1 MTCPFT
7 CRQLPE
13 RAEALPRT
21 GRRRG
26 IRAMRRR
33 FGDECSVVRG
43 VRGWWDRSMTKTGAV
58 VASVAGEDREA
69 PGCTPRPP
77 GRVPRRWAA
86 LVREWAAS
94 YLCKYYVRMEES
106 GSPRPVI
113 GHSHGSVG
121 GSTGFDGSL
130 LECVNDRMEGL
141 VVDPSLPEV
150 AIVAESD
157 RDASERAFREA
168 DAVFVGVPRRFS
180 DRDWDVL
187 RRLASVEVYA
197 AIQAGLS
204 RAEAWNKE
212 GELMRAQVLDSS
224 AGGSTAERRVRTVV
238 LYGLPGV
245 LEPAPR
251 LRGTESVLARKLAQ
265 LSGLGAAAAAGALSE
280 LEHVARR
287 IAASPSTFRLPR
299 SWGTIVHDR
308 DHSRRVHQQLE
319 RHPLSRAAT
328 SPRRRPQAV
337 GGRFPLP
344 SGAEPQR
351 AVARRQLHPLTGGGG
366 VAWRAVDA
374 AAGGHA
380 SQHSY
385 ARVSGARAQR
395 LAEEHDS
402 LECRTLSGKE
412 CEQMGMRCYLAVGR
426 GSSNEPRF
434 IHLIHRGTALE
445 EAPKQKFPRVAF
457 VGKGVTFDSGGI
469 QTKHELMDC
478 MHFDKGG
485 ACALLGTA
493 KTVALDDL
501 PVEAHFIAPCCE
513 NMSGSNAYRPGDT
526 LLAMNGTSVTVSHTD
541 AEGRLTLADAL
552 VYAERLNVDCIV
564 DVATLTGAAMVA
576 LGPEYGAVFSNHHDL
591 LQKLLF
597 AADNAGEKL
606 WPMPL
611 ALEYKEQLRNDLTDT
626 KTLSGTRWGGSIVAA
641 VFLSQFV
648 ERTPWAHIDIAGVAY
663 NLKKERATGYG
674 VQLLYE
680 FLCQLASESFAGPD
694 EHLEADPSA

>member
-1 MTCPFT
+1 
-7 CRQLPE
+7 
-13 RAEALPRT
+13 
-21 GRRRG
+21 
-26 IRAMRRR
+26 
-33 FGDECSVVRG
+33 
-43 VRGWWDRSMTKTGAV
+43 
-58 VASVAGEDREA
+58 
-69 PGCTPRPP
+69 
-77 GRVPRRWAA
+77 
-86 LVREWAAS
+86 
-94 YLCKYYVRMEES
+94 
-106 GSPRPVI
+106 
-113 GHSHGSVG
+113 
-121 GSTGFDGSL
+121 
-130 LECVNDRMEGL
+130 MEGL

-280 LEHVARR
+280 LEHVGSEDRC
-287 IAASPSTFRLPR
+287 ITIYFPAAEELGHDPS
-299 SWGTIVHDR
+299 
-308 DHSRRVHQQLE
+308 
-319 RHPLSRAAT
+319 
-328 SPRRRPQAV
+328 
-337 GGRFPLP
+337 
-344 SGAEPQR
+344 
-351 AVARRQLHPLTGGGG
+351 RQLDASVDPEGRVIDEACMIAIIRGVYTSSWKDTRFRGQQHRHDDAHKQSVAGFRCRLVLNHNVLSQDVNSIPLQEEAVSRG
-366 VAWRAVDA
+366 VLLTRQLVDTRANIATPAFLAHV
-374 AAGGHA
+374 
-380 SQHSY
+380 
-385 ARVSGARAQR
+385 AQR